1 MMINFLEQAEKLISI
16 NSVSKDGNEEIALHL
31 QSLMNRVGLKTTLQ
45 EVTHS
50 IEGVSKRQFNVI
62 GIMGDTLV
70 DTKTRKGLLLNTHI
84 DTVSPGIKSHWT
96 ETNGEP
102 FHATIKDNK
111 IYGLGSADVKL
122 DFLCKLKAV
131 ERYRERKLKMPIYLV
146 GTAGEEIGMI
156 GAKFLI
162 KSMALNPKFVIV
174 GEPSEL
180 SVIHAH
186 KAYVVY
192 QVNVGYNQ
200 LERDAK
206 GFNTRIELKCFGK
219 STHGSY
225 PHLGDNAIKRML
237 SVVRKIKEA
246 NFQIRMTKIGGGDSV
261 NKVPDSASVEFYL
274 SSSSFD
280 DFRKFFR
287 EKLADKDVHV
297 EFGGLGESGM
307 KFMPDNVLDAL
318 EAVQGCLTTLE
329 GDLLSPSD
337 ETFNPSK
344 STVNLGKVVHK
355 QSSIEMSFDIRLL
368 PGIAPENF
376 DLKFKGLIH
385 EANTRFS
392 NLIMRVQR
400 NRLNPSLDTK
410 ADSELVKA
418 ALEAQKAAGI
428 EQKLDKKATSTEAA
442 QYFAAGYEAIVFGPG
457 KSMGNSHTP
466 NEHNLIEHLD
476 KAVHFY
482 DRMIERFCI

>member
-1 MMINFLEQAEKLISI
+1 MINFLEQAEKLISI
-16 NSVSKDGNEEIALHL
+16 NSVSQEGNEEIALHL
-31 QSLMNRVGLKTTLQ
+31 QSLMNGVGLKTSLQ

-62 GIMGDTLV
+62 GIMGDPLV

-96 ETNGEP
+96 ETSGQP
-102 FHATIKDNK
+102 FRATIKDNK

-122 DFLCKLKAV
+122 DFLCKLKAI
-131 ERYRERKLKMPIYLV
+131 ERYRERKLRMPIYLV

-162 KSMALNPKFVIV
+162 KSMALNPKYVLV

-180 SVIHAH
+180 AVIHAH

-206 GFNTRIELKCFGK
+206 GFNTRIELKCYGK

-246 NFQIRMTKIGGGDSV
+246 NFQIRMTKVGGGDSV

-287 EKLADKDVHV
+287 EKLSDKDVHV

-307 KFMPDNVLDAL
+307 KFMPDNILDAL
-318 EAVQGCLTTLE
+318 EAVQGCLTNLE
-329 GDLLSPSD
+329 GDLLAKTD
-337 ETFNPSK
+337 ETFNPPT
-344 STVNLGKVVHK
+344 STVNFGKVLHK

-368 PGIAPENF
+368 PDVSPEVF
-376 DLKFKGLIH
+376 DQKFKALVH

-418 ALEAQKAAGI
+418 ALEAQKSAGI
-428 EQKLDKKATSTEAA
+428 ETKLDKKATSTEAA

-466 NEHNLIEHLD
+466 NEHNLVDHLD

>member
-1 MMINFLEQAEKLISI
+1 MINFLEQAEKLISI
-16 NSVSKDGNEEIALHL
+16 NSVSQDGNEEIAVYL
-31 QSLMNRVGLKTTLQ
+31 QNLMNRMGLKTTLQ

-50 IEGVSKRQFNVI
+50 LEGVSKRQFNVI
-62 GIMGDTLV
+62 GIMGDPLV

-102 FHATIKDNK
+102 YKAAIKENK

-122 DFLCKLKAV
+122 DFLCKLKAM

-162 KSMALNPKFVIV
+162 KSMALNPKYVIV

-180 SVIHAH
+180 AVIHAH
-186 KAYVVY
+186 KAYAVY
-192 QVNVGYNQ
+192 QANIGYNQ

-206 GFNTRIELKCFGK
+206 GFNTRIELKCYGK

-246 NFQIRMTKIGGGDSV
+246 NFNIRLTRIGGGDSV
-261 NKVPDSASVEFYL
+261 NKVPDTASVEFYL

-280 DFRKFFR
+280 DFRRFFR
-287 EKLADKDVHV
+287 ENLSQKEVHV

-307 KFMPDNVLDAL
+307 KFMPDNILDSLEGIQSCIEAL
-318 EAVQGCLTTLE
+318 EK
-329 GDLLSPSD
+329 DLLSANDPS
-337 ETFNPSK
+337 FNPAT
-344 STVNLGKVVHK
+344 STVNLGKLV
-355 QSSIEMSFDIRLL
+355 QRPSGIEMHFDIRLL
-368 PGIAPENF
+368 PSVSPEAF
-376 DLKFKGLIH
+376 DQKFKALVQ
-385 EANTRFS
+385 ETNAKFS
-392 NLIMRVQR
+392 NLIMRVQK
-400 NRLNPSLDTK
+400 NRFNPSLNTS

-428 EQKLDKKATSTEAA
+428 ETKLDKKATSTEAA

-457 KSMGNSHTP
+457 RSMGNSHTP
-466 NEHNLIEHLD
+466 NEHNLVDHLD

-482 DRMIERFCI
+482 DRMIEKFCL

>member
-1 MMINFLEQAEKLISI
+1 MINFIEQAEKLISI
-16 NSVSKDGNEEIALHL
+16 NSVSQDGNEEIAVYL
-31 QSLMNRVGLKTTLQ
+31 QNLMNKMGLKTSLQ

-50 IEGVSKRQFNVI
+50 MEGVSKRQFNVI
-62 GIMGDTLV
+62 GILGDPLV

-102 FHATIKDNK
+102 FKATIKENR

-122 DFLCKLKAV
+122 DFLCKLKAI
-131 ERYRERKLKMPIYLV
+131 ERYRERKLKMPVYLV
-146 GTAGEEIGMI
+146 GTAGEEIGMM
-156 GAKFLI
+156 GARFLI
-162 KSMALNPKFVIV
+162 KSMALNPKYVIV

-180 SVIHAH
+180 AVIHAH
-186 KAYVVY
+186 KAYAVY
-192 QVNVGYNQ
+192 QVNIGYNQ

-206 GFNTRIELKCFGK
+206 GFNTRIELKCYGK
-219 STHGSY
+219 STHGSN

-246 NFQIRMTKIGGGDSV
+246 NFQIRLTKIGGGETV

-287 EKLADKDVHV
+287 ENLSHKEVHV

-307 KFMPDNVLDAL
+307 KFMPDNILDAV
-318 EAVQGCLTTLE
+318 EGVEGCLAALE
-329 GDLLSPSD
+329 KDLLSANDP
-337 ETFNPSK
+337 TFNPAT
-344 STVNLGKVVHK
+344 STVNLGMLV
-355 QSSIEMSFDIRLL
+355 QRPSGIEMQFDIRLL
-368 PGIAPENF
+368 PNVAPEAF
-376 DLKFKGLIH
+376 DQKFKTLVQ
-385 EANTRFS
+385 ETNARFS

-400 NRLNPSLDTK
+400 TRSTPSLNTS
-410 ADSELVKA
+410 ADNELVKA
-418 ALEAQKAAGI
+418 ALDAQKLAGI
-428 EQKLDKKATSTEAA
+428 EPKLDKKAASTEAA
-442 QYFAAGYEAIVFGPG
+442 YFAAHGFDAIVFGPG
-457 KSMGNSHTP
+457 RGMGNSHTP
-466 NEHNLIEHLD
+466 NEHNLVDHLD

-482 DRMIERFCI
+482 DRMIERFCL